1 MPRSGDPQ
9 GDVPDLQTLRQKLAD
24 TRQEVRNLIVM
35 GMRSNLTP
43 EKAELIRNL
52 ERSARAEAKL
62 RHRHLEAVQGIRPPA
77 ATAACASTASVGWRA
92 QSTASCARI

>member
-1 MPRSGDPQ
+1 MPRSGNPQ
-9 GDVPDLQTLRQKLAD
+9 RDEIPDLRTLRQKLAD

-35 GMRSNLTP
+35 GMRPNLTP

-62 RHRHLEAVQGIRPPA
+62 RHRHLEYVLKTQRKD
-77 ATAACASTASVGWRA
+77 RK
-92 QSTASCARI
+92 

>member
-9 GDVPDLQTLRQKLAD
+9 RDEIPDPPTFRQKLVD

-35 GMRSNLTP
+35 GMRPNLTP

-62 RHRHLEAVQGIRPPA
+62 RHRHLEYVLK
-77 ATAACASTASVGWRA
+77 T
-92 QSTASCARI
+92 QSKGQK